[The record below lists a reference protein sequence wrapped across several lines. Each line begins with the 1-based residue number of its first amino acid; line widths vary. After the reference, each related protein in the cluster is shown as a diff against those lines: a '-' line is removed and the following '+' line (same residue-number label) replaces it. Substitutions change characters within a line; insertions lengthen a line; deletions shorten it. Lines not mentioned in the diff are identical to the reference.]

1 MPLNRKLASIA
12 VTIITILAL
21 LTVSIT
27 ILNYL
32 GYAYPVEGRSMLPT
46 IREGDLV
53 FIVPASTKEVQVGQI
68 IVYHRGEMCI
78 IHRVIEKIV
87 SDNLVLLKTKG
98 DNNPVPDPVLVS
110 DSMLNGVVVVHLP
123 YFGFLAMSPYRYI
136 LAVLLGLC
144 IIYELFYEGREE
156 RPVK

>member
-1 MPLNRKLASIA
+1 MSLNRKLTSIA
-12 VTIITILAL
+12 VTIITTLAL
-21 LTVSIT
+21 LTVLIT

-53 FIVPASTKEVQVGQI
+53 FIVPVSTKEVQVGQI
-68 IVYHRGEMCI
+68 VVYHRGGTYI

-87 SDNLVLLKTKG
+87 NDNLVLLKTKG

-110 DSMLNGVVVVHLP
+110 DNMLNGVVVVHLP